1 MSGATRICERCGRPF
16 EAKEGP
22 GRTARY
28 CSARCRKAA
37 SRERGREPVAPAVPP
52 APRHVS
58 DADLAGAVLQARGAQ
73 ATFDAGRRSGPPTLR
88 PMCDRIAEGIGRVL
102 DREGL

>member
-1 MSGATRICERCGRPF
+1 MSGATRICERCGRSF

-37 SRERGREPVAPAVPP
+37 SRERGREPVAPDVPP